1 MAKEIE
7 PIQDEIE
14 CLMSIKRFNQPLDSV
29 ETMRTLTQDQ
39 YASNTLISF
48 KNDWN
53 NFLAFCFAEHIPAL
67 PAKADTVRRYIEQ
80 MAKVR
85 KLASLKRYIVTI
97 SLIHRCHNL
106 SDPCAKSEIRLAM
119 KKQQLEKHDDYQNAA
134 PFRDEHLQ
142 QLIDSFEISTKPKD
156 IRDLAI
162 WAVMFE
168 AMLKRSELASLSVEN
183 LYVHSS
189 GLIDLDVNQ
198 TTISL
203 SSIASKALQRWLVI
217 GMIENGFVFRRIDR
231 HSNIGDKPLDHSSI
245 YRVFRRASDELGLG
259 DTSLFSGQSPRVG
272 AAKDLSDAG
281 LSIIEIQ
288 EQGRWKSP
296 AMPAQYVGN
305 TDRYNKEVSKFI
317 KAKPWEK

>member
-1 MAKEIE
+1 MAKEID
-7 PIQDEIE
+7 PIQDEVE

-29 ETMRTLTQDQ
+29 EAMRTLTQDK

-53 NFLAFCFAEHIPAL
+53 NFLAFCYAEHIPAL
-67 PAKADTVRRYIEQ
+67 PAKADTVHRYIEQ

-97 SLIHRCHNL
+97 SLVHRCHNL

-142 QLIDSFEISTKPKD
+142 QLIDSFELSTKPKD

-168 AMLKRSELASLSVEN
+168 AMLKRSELAALSVEN
-183 LYVHSS
+183 LYIHSS

-217 GMIENGFVFRRIDR
+217 GMIENGYVFRRIDR

-259 DTSLFSGQSPRVG
+259 ETSLFSGQSPRVG

-305 TDRYNKEVSKFI
+305 TDRHDKEVSKFI
-317 KAKPWEK
+317 KPKPWEK